1 MGELT
6 KQVKELQFWME
17 RLEEFSANQSGDHP
31 GFKNRIVVTCITIPM
46 EKDAFQG
53 CFRESNFE
61 EDSGKTKIK
70 VS

>member
-1 MGELT
+1 M
-6 KQVKELQFWME
+6 
-17 RLEEFSANQSGDHP
+17 
-31 GFKNRIVVTCITIPM
+31 IVVTCITIPM
-46 EKDAFQG
+46 KKDAFQG